1 MSTLSWIIVSGL
13 AMSVLALVGGVT
25 VLLPARTLD
34 RILLPLVA
42 LAAGS
47 LLGGALFHMLPQAV
61 AELGNTLSVYISLVA
76 GFFAFFVLEQY
87 LQWHHCHRPAG
98 PHRPLGHLILLAD
111 GLHNFIGGLAVSA
124 AFLVEIRLGIVTW
137 LVAAAHEVP
146 QELGDFGILVHSGWK
161 PRSALLYNAA
171 SAITFLGGGLV
182 TYALSGSVNVTL
194 LVPFA
199 AGNFIYI
206 AAADL
211 IPQITTTETATDA
224 THARSILFAKLEQ
237 TTALATGLGLLLL
250 TAGLT

>member
-1 MSTLSWIIVSGL
+1 
-13 AMSVLALVGGVT
+13 

-47 LLGGALFHMLPQAV
+47 LLGGAIFHMLPETI
-61 AELGNTLSVYISLVA
+61 AELGNTMSVYVWLVA
-76 GFFAFFVLEQY
+76 GFLTFFILEQY

-98 PHRPLGHLILLAD
+98 PHKHLGYLILLAD

-124 AFLVEIRLGIVTW
+124 AFLVEVRLGIVTW

-171 SAITFLGGGLV
+171 SAMTFLVGGLV
-182 TYALSGSVNVTL
+182 TYAVSGAFNVAV

-211 IPQITTTETATDA
+211 IPQITTTEPATD
-224 THARSILFAKLEQ
+224 SIHKRAILVKKLEQ
-237 TTALATGLGLLLL
+237 TIALATGLALLLVTSML
-250 TAGLT
+250 A